1 MDRPLDDTQDMH
13 SPLQVDTEVRL
24 LLGRLGQLVSAND
37 EPYWIALQANNV
49 SLFASKSDGVGVP
62 DSGGVSVNDAIAGLT
77 GSAQS
82 GGVLI
87 NGGQGS
93 PGVSSPFPT
102 PSPSAP
108 PSPSP
113 SPRASPR

>member
-1 MDRPLDDTQDMH
+1 M
-13 SPLQVDTEVRL
+13 
-24 LLGRLGQLVSAND
+24 LVSAND

-49 SLFASKSDGVGVP
+49 SLFASKSDGAGVP
-62 DSGGVSVNDAIAGLT
+62 DSGGVSVGDAIAGLT

-87 NGGQGS
+87 NGS
-93 PGVSSPFPT
+93 APT
-102 PSPSAP
+102 SPSPSNLLPSATPFGP
-108 PSPSP
+108 PTPTA